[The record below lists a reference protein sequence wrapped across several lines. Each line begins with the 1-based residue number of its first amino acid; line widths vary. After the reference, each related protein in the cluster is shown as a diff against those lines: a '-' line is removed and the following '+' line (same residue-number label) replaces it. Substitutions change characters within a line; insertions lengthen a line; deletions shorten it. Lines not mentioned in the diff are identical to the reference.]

1 MSLMHG
7 SEIRG
12 RNEAAGIREKP
23 RSFNLDARI
32 ERPRGEG
39 SGATSSFSPD
49 KRVEVYHG
57 GAYKDVFIPGGERE
71 AHHIPAN
78 EVNGLETRD
87 GPCISMDVK
96 DHRKT
101 AGWGRSKEAGEY
113 REKQK
118 ELIEAGDFK
127 AALKMDIDDILFSRK
142 FEDAKKYEAGL
153 HEAADYA
160 ESMGL
165 IPDQEGLWDAPS
177 DCKTSD

>member
-1 MSLMHG
+1 MSLMYG

-12 RNEAAGIREKP
+12 RNEVAGAREKP
-23 RSFNLDARI
+23 RSFNPDARI
-32 ERPRGEG
+32 ERSRGEVG
-39 SGATSSFSPD
+39 EATSSFSPD

-57 GAYKDVFIPGGERE
+57 GAYKDVFISGGERE

-87 GPCISMDVK
+87 GPCISMDAK
-96 DHRKT
+96 DHRRT
-101 AGWGRSKEAGEY
+101 ASCGMSKAARKY
-113 REKQK
+113 RAEQK

-127 AALKMDIDDILFSRK
+127 AALKMDIDDILFSGK
-142 FEDAKKYEAGL
+142 FEDAEKYEAGL